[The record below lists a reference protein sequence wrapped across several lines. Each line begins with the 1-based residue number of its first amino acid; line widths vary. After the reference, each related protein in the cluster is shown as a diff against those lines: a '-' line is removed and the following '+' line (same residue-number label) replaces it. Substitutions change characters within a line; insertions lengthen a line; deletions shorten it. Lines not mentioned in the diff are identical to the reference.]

1 MAKAAVVQRVFV
13 FGAID
18 ITFAD
23 FFHVNAERGKI
34 HRDMQKGRSLRCVLF
49 SVLLCLSAVLF
60 ALLLIRA
67 VAGACHSTVGTVAA
81 AGGFALFL
89 IFYEAEYYQHHDN
102 GKHKAYYN
110 GCNIL

>member
-1 MAKAAVVQRVFV
+1 MSGFFDYISKAQKNPPGYAKRTQ
-13 FGAID
+13 
-18 ITFAD
+18 FA
-23 FFHVNAERGKI
+23 
-34 HRDMQKGRSLRCVLF
+34 LRPF

-81 AGGFALFL
+81 AGGFAFLFIL
-89 IFYEAEYYQHHDN
+89 DKIIYNQCHDN

>member
-1 MAKAAVVQRVFV
+1 MSGFFDYISKAQKNPPGYAKRTQ
-13 FGAID
+13 
-18 ITFAD
+18 FA
-23 FFHVNAERGKI
+23 
-34 HRDMQKGRSLRCVLF
+34 LRPF
-49 SVLLCLSAVLF
+49 SVLFCLSAVLF

-81 AGGFALFL
+81 AGGFAFLFIL
-89 IFYEAEYYQHHDN
+89 DKIVYNQCHDN

>member
-1 MAKAAVVQRVFV
+1 MPIFFDYISKARKNPPEYAKRTQ
-13 FGAID
+13 
-18 ITFAD
+18 FA
-23 FFHVNAERGKI
+23 
-34 HRDMQKGRSLRCVLF
+34 LRPF

-81 AGGFALFL
+81 AGGFAFLFIL
-89 IFYEAEYYQHHDN
+89 DKIIYNQCHDN

>member
-1 MAKAAVVQRVFV
+1 MSGFFDCISKARKNPPGYAKRTQ
-13 FGAID
+13 
-18 ITFAD
+18 FA
-23 FFHVNAERGKI
+23 
-34 HRDMQKGRSLRCVLF
+34 LRPF

-81 AGGFALFL
+81 AGGFAFLFIL
-89 IFYEAEYYQHHDN
+89 DKIVYNQCHDN

>member
-1 MAKAAVVQRVFV
+1 MP
-13 FGAID
+13 
-18 ITFAD
+18 
-23 FFHVNAERGKI
+23 
-34 HRDMQKGRSLRCVLF
+34 KGRSLHCVLF
-49 SVLLCLSAVLF
+49 SVLLRLSAAFF

-81 AGGFALFL
+81 AGGFAFLFIL
-89 IFYEAEYYQHHDN
+89 DKIIYNQCHDN

>member
-1 MAKAAVVQRVFV
+1 MPIFFDYINKARKNPPGYAKRAQ
-13 FGAID
+13 
-18 ITFAD
+18 FA
-23 FFHVNAERGKI
+23 
-34 HRDMQKGRSLRCVLF
+34 LRPF

-81 AGGFALFL
+81 AGGFAFFL
-89 IFYEAEYYQHHDN
+89 IFYEAEYYQRHDN

-110 GCNIL
+110 VCNIL

>member
-1 MAKAAVVQRVFV
+1 MSGFFDYISKARKNPPGYAKRAQ
-13 FGAID
+13 
-18 ITFAD
+18 FA
-23 FFHVNAERGKI
+23 
-34 HRDMQKGRSLRCVLF
+34 LRPF
-49 SVLLCLSAVLF
+49 SALLCLSAVLF

-81 AGGFALFL
+81 AGGFAFLFIL
-89 IFYEAEYYQHHDN
+89 DKIVYNQCHDN

>member
-1 MAKAAVVQRVFV
+1 MSGFFDYISKARKNPPGYARRTQ
-13 FGAID
+13 
-18 ITFAD
+18 FA
-23 FFHVNAERGKI
+23 
-34 HRDMQKGRSLRCVLF
+34 LRPF

-81 AGGFALFL
+81 AGGFAFLFIL
-89 IFYEAEYYQHHDN
+89 DKIVYNQCHDN

>member
-1 MAKAAVVQRVFV
+1 MPIFFDYISKARKNPPGYAKRTQ
-13 FGAID
+13 
-18 ITFAD
+18 FA
-23 FFHVNAERGKI
+23 
-34 HRDMQKGRSLRCVLF
+34 LRPF

-81 AGGFALFL
+81 AGGFAFLFIL
-89 IFYEAEYYQHHDN
+89 DKIVYNQCHDN

>member
-1 MAKAAVVQRVFV
+1 
-13 FGAID
+13 
-18 ITFAD
+18 
-23 FFHVNAERGKI
+23 
-34 HRDMQKGRSLRCVLF
+34 MQKGCSLHCVLF

-81 AGGFALFL
+81 AGGFAFLFIL
-89 IFYEAEYYQHHDN
+89 DKIVYNQCHDN
-102 GKHKAYYN
+102 GKYEAYYN

>member
-1 MAKAAVVQRVFV
+1 MPIFFDYISKARKNPPEYAKRTQ
-13 FGAID
+13 
-18 ITFAD
+18 FA
-23 FFHVNAERGKI
+23 
-34 HRDMQKGRSLRCVLF
+34 LRPF
-49 SVLLCLSAVLF
+49 SVLLCLSAAFF

-81 AGGFALFL
+81 AGGFAFLFIL
-89 IFYEAEYYQHHDN
+89 DKIIYNQCHDN

>member
-1 MAKAAVVQRVFV
+1 MPKRTQ
-13 FGAID
+13 
-18 ITFAD
+18 FALRP
-23 FFHVNAERGKI
+23 FF
-34 HRDMQKGRSLRCVLF
+34 C
-49 SVLLCLSAVLF
+49 SAVLISCAF

-81 AGGFALFL
+81 AGGFAFLFIL
-89 IFYEAEYYQHHDN
+89 DKIIYNQCHDN

>member
-23 FFHVNAERGKI
+23 FFHVNAERGEI
-34 HRDMQKGRSLRCVLF
+34 HRDMPKGRSLRCVLF
-49 SVLLCLSAVLF
+49 LLCLSAVLF

-81 AGGFALFL
+81 AGGFAFLFIL
-89 IFYEAEYYQHHDN
+89 DKIVYNKCHDN
-102 GKHKAYYN
+102 GNHKAYYN

>member
-1 MAKAAVVQRVFV
+1 
-13 FGAID
+13 
-18 ITFAD
+18 
-23 FFHVNAERGKI
+23 
-34 HRDMQKGRSLRCVLF
+34 MQKGRSLHCVLF

-81 AGGFALFL
+81 AGGFAFFL
-89 IFYEAEYYQHHDN
+89 IFYEAEYYQRHDN

-110 GCNIL
+110 GCDIV

>member
-1 MAKAAVVQRVFV
+1 MSGFFDYISKARKNPPGYAKRTQ
-13 FGAID
+13 
-18 ITFAD
+18 FA
-23 FFHVNAERGKI
+23 
-34 HRDMQKGRSLRCVLF
+34 LRPF
-49 SVLLCLSAVLF
+49 SVLLCLSAAFF

-81 AGGFALFL
+81 AGGFAFLFIL
-89 IFYEAEYYQHHDN
+89 DKIVYNQRHDN

>member
-1 MAKAAVVQRVFV
+1 MSGFFDYISKARKNPPGYAKRTQ
-13 FGAID
+13 
-18 ITFAD
+18 FA
-23 FFHVNAERGKI
+23 
-34 HRDMQKGRSLRCVLF
+34 LRPF

-81 AGGFALFL
+81 AGGFAFLFIL
-89 IFYEAEYYQHHDN
+89 DKIIYNQCHDN

>member
-1 MAKAAVVQRVFV
+1 MSGFFDYISKARKNLPGYARRTQ
-13 FGAID
+13 
-18 ITFAD
+18 FA
-23 FFHVNAERGKI
+23 
-34 HRDMQKGRSLRCVLF
+34 LRPF

-81 AGGFALFL
+81 AGGFAFLFIL
-89 IFYEAEYYQHHDN
+89 DKIVYNQCHDN

>member
-1 MAKAAVVQRVFV
+1 MSGFFDYISKAPKNPPGYAKRTQ
-13 FGAID
+13 
-18 ITFAD
+18 FA
-23 FFHVNAERGKI
+23 
-34 HRDMQKGRSLRCVLF
+34 LRPF

-81 AGGFALFL
+81 AGGFAFLFIL
-89 IFYEAEYYQHHDN
+89 DKIVYNKCHDN

>member
-1 MAKAAVVQRVFV
+1 MPIFFDYISKAPKNPPGYAKRTQ
-13 FGAID
+13 
-18 ITFAD
+18 FA
-23 FFHVNAERGKI
+23 
-34 HRDMQKGRSLRCVLF
+34 LRPF

-81 AGGFALFL
+81 AGGFAFLFIL
-89 IFYEAEYYQHHDN
+89 DKIVYNQCHDN

>member
-1 MAKAAVVQRVFV
+1 MSGFFDYISKARKNPPGYAKRTQ
-13 FGAID
+13 
-18 ITFAD
+18 FAL
-23 FFHVNAERGKI
+23 
-34 HRDMQKGRSLRCVLF
+34 RSF

-67 VAGACHSTVGTVAA
+67 VAGACHSTMGTVAA
-81 AGGFALFL
+81 AGGFAFFL
-89 IFYEAEYYQHHDN
+89 IFYEAEYYQRHDN

>member
-1 MAKAAVVQRVFV
+1 MPIFFDYISKARKNPPGYAKRTQ
-13 FGAID
+13 
-18 ITFAD
+18 FA
-23 FFHVNAERGKI
+23 
-34 HRDMQKGRSLRCVLF
+34 LRPF
-49 SVLLCLSAVLF
+49 SVLLCLSAVLL

-81 AGGFALFL
+81 AGGFAFFL
-89 IFYEAEYYQHHDN
+89 IFYEAEYYQRHDN

>member
-1 MAKAAVVQRVFV
+1 MAKAAVVQRVFG

-34 HRDMQKGRSLRCVLF
+34 HRDMPKGRSLRCVLF
-49 SVLLCLSAVLF
+49 LLCLSAVLF

-89 IFYEAEYYQHHDN
+89 IFYEAEYYQRHDN

>member
-1 MAKAAVVQRVFV
+1 MPIFFDYISKARKNPPEYAKRTQ
-13 FGAID
+13 
-18 ITFAD
+18 FA
-23 FFHVNAERGKI
+23 
-34 HRDMQKGRSLRCVLF
+34 LRPF

-81 AGGFALFL
+81 AGGFAFLFIL
-89 IFYEAEYYQHHDN
+89 DKIVYNQCHDN

>member
-1 MAKAAVVQRVFV
+1 MPKRTQFALRTFFCSVVLIIC
-13 FGAID
+13 A
-18 ITFAD
+18 
-23 FFHVNAERGKI
+23 
-34 HRDMQKGRSLRCVLF
+34 
-49 SVLLCLSAVLF
+49 F

-81 AGGFALFL
+81 AGGFAFLFIL
-89 IFYEAEYYQHHDN
+89 DKIVYNQCHDN

>member
-1 MAKAAVVQRVFV
+1 MSGFFDYISKARKNPPGYAKRTQ
-13 FGAID
+13 
-18 ITFAD
+18 FA
-23 FFHVNAERGKI
+23 
-34 HRDMQKGRSLRCVLF
+34 LRPF
-49 SVLLCLSAVLF
+49 SVLLCLSAAFF

-81 AGGFALFL
+81 AGGFAFFL
-89 IFYEAEYYQHHDN
+89 ILDKIVYNQCHDN

>member
-1 MAKAAVVQRVFV
+1 MSGFFDYISKAQKNPPGYAKRTQ
-13 FGAID
+13 
-18 ITFAD
+18 FA
-23 FFHVNAERGKI
+23 
-34 HRDMQKGRSLRCVLF
+34 LRPF

-81 AGGFALFL
+81 AGGFAFLFIL
-89 IFYEAEYYQHHDN
+89 DKIVYNQCHDN

>member
-1 MAKAAVVQRVFV
+1 MP
-13 FGAID
+13 
-18 ITFAD
+18 
-23 FFHVNAERGKI
+23 
-34 HRDMQKGRSLRCVLF
+34 KGRSLGSVLF
-49 SVLLCLSAVLF
+49 SVLLCLSSVLF

-81 AGGFALFL
+81 AGGFAFLFIL
-89 IFYEAEYYQHHDN
+89 DKIVYNKCHDN

>member
-1 MAKAAVVQRVFV
+1 MSGFFDYISKARKNPPGYAKRTQ
-13 FGAID
+13 
-18 ITFAD
+18 FA
-23 FFHVNAERGKI
+23 
-34 HRDMQKGRSLRCVLF
+34 LRPF

-81 AGGFALFL
+81 AGGFAFLFIL
-89 IFYEAEYYQHHDN
+89 DKIVYNQCHDN

>member
-1 MAKAAVVQRVFV
+1 MPIFFDYISKARKNPPEYAKRTQ
-13 FGAID
+13 
-18 ITFAD
+18 FA
-23 FFHVNAERGKI
+23 
-34 HRDMQKGRSLRCVLF
+34 LRPF
-49 SVLLCLSAVLF
+49 SVLLCLSAAFF

-81 AGGFALFL
+81 AGGFAFLFIL
-89 IFYEAEYYQHHDN
+89 DKIVYNQCHDN

>member
-1 MAKAAVVQRVFV
+1 MPIFFDYISKARKNQPEYAKRTQ
-13 FGAID
+13 
-18 ITFAD
+18 FA
-23 FFHVNAERGKI
+23 
-34 HRDMQKGRSLRCVLF
+34 LRPF
-49 SVLLCLSAVLF
+49 SVLLCLSAAFF

-81 AGGFALFL
+81 AGGFAFLFIL
-89 IFYEAEYYQHHDN
+89 DKIVYNQCHDN